1 VPTTRLR
8 APRPHNAILPAVLL
22 LVVAACGSTAPS
34 ATPATGSADPSGASP
49 GASAVASPTAG
60 TTAATAEQIDG
71 LREAALASVDEGTVR
86 LVYTVEFDGATTVP
100 DGVFLTG
107 RGQTSFGEPRRTY
120 LSADM
125 RNQSFG
131 DWEMWLDERELFL
144 KGDVVRALVPADRW
158 LLVNLDSNHRLVGQF
173 ASLASGQND
182 TSLALF
188 YVLGASGDVQTGVGE
203 SIDGSDTTRYVL
215 DIDLA
220 TVGERAPAESGQA
233 IEDNLAALE
242 ASGIS
247 PVIEAEV
254 WVGTSGRILR
264 TRYVYTLGSA
274 EGGGKLIGTY
284 TFGDYGAAMDVATP
298 PDAQVIPLEE
308 AVAS

>member
-1 VPTTRLR
+1 MPTTRPR
-8 APRPHNAILPAVLL
+8 AHRPHHAILPAVLL

-34 ATPATGSADPSGASP
+34 ASPAGSAEPPGASP
-49 GASAVASPTAG
+49 GASPAASPSAE
-60 TTAATAEQIDG
+60 TTAATAAEIDA
-71 LREAALASVDEGTVR
+71 LRDAALASVDEGTVR
-86 LVYTVEFDGATTVP
+86 LVYSVEFEGANTVP

-107 RGQTSFGEPRRTY
+107 RGQTSFGEPRQAY
-120 LSADM
+120 LSSDL
-125 RNQSFG
+125 RNESFG
-131 DWEMWLDERELFL
+131 DWEMWLDERELYL

-158 LLVNLDSNHRLVGQF
+158 LLVNLDSNHRLVSQF

-188 YVLGASGDVQTGVGE
+188 YVLGASDDVQTGEGE

-220 TVGERAPAESGQA
+220 TVAERAPAESAQA

-247 PVIEAEV
+247 PVIQAEV
-254 WVGTSGRILR
+254 WVGTAGRILR
-264 TRYVYTLGSA
+264 TRYVYTLGDA
-274 EGGGKLIGTY
+274 EGGGHLIGTY
-284 TFGDYGAAMDVATP
+284 TFGAYGAAMDVATP
-298 PDAQVIPLEE
+298 PDAEVIPLEE